1 MNRQPVN
8 KQTLL
13 LPLPRLLRSWN
24 LRLLLPLVLLLQLL
38 LLLLLQLLLLL
49 LLLPLLPLPV
59 PPLLLLLLRGRVFG
73 PHLHSPHPLGLELR
87 LGRAWAFLHGRGD
100 G

>member
-1 MNRQPVN
+1 MN

-59 PPLLLLLLRGRVFG
+59 PPLLLLLLL
-73 PHLHSPHPLGLELR
+73 PPLLLQYKGNKSVCKHCYTRFDEIPVKRLNPQEL
-87 LGRAWAFLHGRGD
+87 
-100 G
+100 

>member
-49 LLLPLLPLPV
+49 LLLLRWRQSILEVILP
-59 PPLLLLLLRGRVFG
+59 RMGG
-73 PHLHSPHPLGLELR
+73 GC
-87 LGRAWAFLHGRGD
+87 G
-100 G
+100 